1 MRNLGIY
8 KLFKLSFGQ
17 EISTDCCE
25 NFIRSRTDGL
35 KLPAVFFMRVGNVD
49 WFLRTSDSFVQLQIT
64 FLVLF
69 EQSALFFDFGFIKI
83 FENKMIILEIM
94 NEFLVIETMLIRF
107 ILIVESSDI
116 VIIKE
121 RLW

>member
-35 KLPAVFFMRVGNVD
+35 KLPAVFFMCVCNMD
-49 WFLRTSDSFVQLQIT
+49 WFLSSGDRFMQLHIA
-64 FLVLF
+64 FLILF
-69 EQSALFFDFGFIKI
+69 EQSAFFFNFWFIKI